1 MKIAV
6 YVEGQTELIFIR
18 EFLLRWYD
26 YQISFRCYNLRDSD
40 PPGHP
45 TEYSYG
51 DENADLFYE
60 IVNVG
65 NDTSV
70 LSKAIKNAARYQ
82 NLGYSRIIVLRDMY
96 CDDYHSEVL
105 NRTIS
110 KQIND
115 KFIAGAH
122 NSIAQKGFEGFINCH
137 FAIMEVEAWI
147 LGMGW
152 FFEKLNP
159 ILTAKYIYES
169 INLNIDRDPEVT
181 EYHPANRLNDIYSLI
196 GKTYGKHKDE
206 VDTIMSCLYRQDFID
221 LLESDKC
228 NSFREFKQSLTN
240 EA

>member
-1 MKIAV
+1 
-6 YVEGQTELIFIR
+6 
-18 EFLLRWYD
+18 
-26 YQISFRCYNLRDSD
+26 
-40 PPGHP
+40 
-45 TEYSYG
+45 
-51 DENADLFYE
+51 
-60 IVNVG
+60 
-65 NDTSV
+65 
-70 LSKAIKNAARYQ
+70 
-82 NLGYSRIIVLRDMY
+82 
-96 CDDYHSEVL
+96 
-105 NRTIS
+105 
-110 KQIND
+110 
-115 KFIAGAH
+115 
-122 NSIAQKGFEGFINCH
+122 
-137 FAIMEVEAWI
+137 MEVEAWI